1 MRQKK
6 DVQIIFSFLVFLTP
20 LFQARNMNARVRFS
34 ADEIM
39 RAPVSEDHVFGQRI
53 QFNSKALG
61 GQKGVFIHL
70 PEGYTEG
77 SNRYP
82 VIYILDGGDYY
93 EPFAGMVK
101 YMSMYEMIPEMIVV
115 AVEHGDRMKEFTF
128 TKANAATGDWP
139 TSGGAE
145 SFREFLSTELI
156 PYIDSSYR
164 THPFRIL
171 VGHSLGGLFALET
184 LTRSPDLFQATIAL
198 SPSLYWNQFEW
209 LKNAGNIFEK
219 FDSFKHF
226 LFISGEQKDEEE
238 SGHLDKFKNW
248 VAAKGPEGLTYEYR
262 CFPEEDHASV
272 GFPGLYTNLKLLF
285 KGWRFPGE
293 AWETGP
299 EKVKEHFQSLSERF
313 GFSVPV
319 TEEFLNGHA
328 LHGLQRHKA
337 PDEAIRLFEFC
348 LSLYPSSAGA
358 YEGLGEAYEQKGM
371 KERAIEFFR
380 KALTL
385 DPDRQNAK
393 KKLAELQERASKKI
407 SDKK

>member
-1 MRQKK
+1 MTQK
-6 DVQIIFSFLVFLTP
+6 VLVRILSSLLAFLAAI
-20 LFQARNMNARVRFS
+20 FQAHYAAVRGHFS
-34 ADEIM
+34 VAAQSANI
-39 RAPVSEDHVFGQRI
+39 SKDHIFGQRI

-61 GQKGVFIHL
+61 GQKGVFIFL
-70 PEGYTEG
+70 PEGYTKG

-82 VIYILDGGDYY
+82 VIYILDGREYY
-93 EPFAGMVK
+93 EPFAGMAK

-145 SFREFLSTELI
+145 SFREFLSAELV
-156 PYIDSSYR
+156 PFIDSSYR
-164 THPFRIL
+164 TQPFRIL

-209 LKNAGNIFEK
+209 LKNAENLLDK
-219 FDSFKHF
+219 LDSLKHF
-226 LFISGEQKDEEE
+226 LFISGEQKEEEE
-238 SGHLDKFKNW
+238 SGYLDKFKNW
-248 VAAKGPEGLTYEYR
+248 VTAEGPKGLTYQYR

-272 GFPGLYTNLKLLF
+272 GFPGLYSNLKSLF
-285 KGWRFPGE
+285 KGWRFPDE
-293 AWETGP
+293 AWQTGP
-299 EKVKEHFQSLSERF
+299 EKVKEHFQSLSKRF
-313 GFSVPV
+313 GFPVPI

-328 LHGLQRHKA
+328 MHGLQRHKA

-348 LSLYPSSAGA
+348 LSLYPKSAEA

-371 KERAIEFFR
+371 KERAIEFYR
-380 KALTL
+380 KALAV
-385 DPDRQNAK
+385 DPARPNAR
-393 KKLAELQERASKKI
+393 KKLAELQEKKEQ
-407 SDKK
+407 